1 MKRYFSHYTFIY
13 PDIYLRN
20 HIVEVSDDMKQIS
33 HFTFDREIERT
44 EFYSGLLIFIPEN
57 ISDRT
62 DSVISDAKSAVITAM
77 NYSGKAHVRSDAP
90 YNLYHEEDV

>member
-33 HFTFDREIERT
+33 FFPFDREIERT

-57 ISDRT
+57 TSYRT
-62 DSVISDAKSAVITAM
+62 DSIISDAKSVIITAV
-77 NYSGKAHVRSDAP
+77 NYSGKTNTHSDAP

>member
-33 HFTFDREIERT
+33 FFPFDREIERT

-57 ISDRT
+57 SSDKTGHIISE
-62 DSVISDAKSAVITAM
+62 AKLAVITDA
-77 NYSGKAHVRSDAP
+77 NYSGDTHIQSDTCFR
-90 YNLYHEEDV
+90 LYHEENV

>member
-20 HIVEVSDDMKQIS
+20 HVVEISDDMKQIS
-33 HFTFDREIERT
+33 FFPFDREIERT

-57 ISDRT
+57 TSDKTDFIISK
-62 DSVISDAKSAVITAM
+62 VKSAMITAAI
-77 NYSGKAHVRSDAP
+77 YSGNTHIQSDTCF
-90 YNLYHEEDV
+90 NLYHEENV